1 MDIKLGS
8 AVGFQWIKNI
18 QSNKQSWA
26 MTWGENELLRR
37 KPIRNGPV
45 NIFDKLNGHSRSKES
60 EAV

>member
-1 MDIKLGS
+1 
-8 AVGFQWIKNI
+8 
-18 QSNKQSWA
+18 

-45 NIFDKLNGHSRSKES
+45 NIFDKLNGRSRSKES

>member
-1 MDIKLGS
+1 
-8 AVGFQWIKNI
+8 
-18 QSNKQSWA
+18 

-60 EAV
+60 EDTARGGKV